1 MHPNDFPHLKAT
13 AVAGNRLERYESAI
27 LKLDDAI
34 TDGEIRKVE
43 YDDIKDTLGRLV
55 DSTYEAN
62 VNDPYFW
69 AGRWEQWG
77 QEINALHYQC
87 DPSNLHEVISC
98 ANKLAKT
105 KLEGKPIDAL
115 REITNELLPL
125 ANAMKNLK
133 ANIVLGRAPSTAPPK
148 PENPNKV
155 VRTCPCCFRAFAVQ
169 SNRMV
174 HHGYQ
179 RPGYGQQ
186 TNSCVGIRYKPLERS
201 NEGLVALR
209 NGTQRELDKT
219 QKKWDERER
228 LTSIT
233 TFRKKTETVISK
245 GDPEW
250 ASTYQSYVWKIEQSI
265 RSLQGDIASYDKLLA
280 SWKQTEADPEAPN
293 ADFDAEID
301 KPGMKP

>member
-1 MHPNDFPHLKAT
+1 MHPDDFPHLKAS
-13 AVAGNRLERYESAI
+13 AIKGNRLERYESAI

-34 TDGEIRKVE
+34 TDGKIRKVE
-43 YDDIKDTLGRLV
+43 YDLIKDTLGRLV
-55 DSTYEAN
+55 DTTYEVN

-69 AGRWEQWG
+69 AGRWEQWD

-87 DPSNLHEVISC
+87 NPSNLHEVISC

-105 KLEGKPIDAL
+105 KAEGPPVDTL
-115 REITNELLPL
+115 RMITNELLPL

-133 ANIVLGRAPSTAPPK
+133 SNIVLGRTSSSEPPK
-148 PENPNKV
+148 PENPNKI
-155 VRTCPCCFRAFAVQ
+155 VRTCSCCFRAFAVQ
-169 SNRMV
+169 GNRMV

-179 RPGYGQQ
+179 RPGDGQQ
-186 TNSCVGIRYKPLERS
+186 TRSCGGIRYKPLERS
-201 NEGLVALR
+201 NEGLIALR

-219 QKKWDERER
+219 QKKWDDRER

-233 TFRKKTETVISK
+233 VTRRKLETTINK
-245 GDPEW
+245 GDPDW

-265 RSLQGDIASYDKLLA
+265 RSLQGGIASYDERLA

-293 ADFDAEID
+293 PEFDAEID
-301 KPGMKP
+301 KSGMNP